1 MQLKGQA
8 KHWHWYHQICS
19 SLEILVSSHH
29 VATNIISAPPRFP
42 GRSLQVPPQI
52 WSAASQIYRL
62 SPCKFNVVIQCYG
75 AEWAWPWGCMLSCAA
90 MVPDAAA
97 NSGICKKLLDVNV
110 TLLCVCRCQLA
121 CLPPA
126 QARLMTG
133 GSASC
138 SSRSSE
144 PESTS
149 AKLSLVLIS
158 WTRMLDGQS
167 GKRSHLL
174 CVLLRKRYCYS
185 GNSIF
190 TQEAAL

>member
-1 MQLKGQA
+1 M
-8 KHWHWYHQICS
+8 
-19 SLEILVSSHH
+19 
-29 VATNIISAPPRFP
+29 
-42 GRSLQVPPQI
+42 
-52 WSAASQIYRL
+52 
-62 SPCKFNVVIQCYG
+62 IQCYG

-149 AKLSLVLIS
+149 AKLSPVLIS
-158 WTRMLDGQS
+158 WTRMLDGLS
-167 GKRSHLL
+167 GKQSHLAGV
-174 CVLLRKRYCYS
+174 VLSNRCCYS
-185 GNSIF
+185 GNNDVARH
-190 TQEAAL
+190 EP